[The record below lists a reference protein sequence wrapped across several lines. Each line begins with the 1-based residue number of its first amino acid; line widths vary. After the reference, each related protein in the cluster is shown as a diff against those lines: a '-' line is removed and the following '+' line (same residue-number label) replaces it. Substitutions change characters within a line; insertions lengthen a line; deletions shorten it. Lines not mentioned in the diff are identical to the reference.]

1 MSDTDE
7 VDQGIMQQVQ
17 KERLKIPVRKLRER
31 EDMNGGYYLI
41 GNKLFEVYYFQSG
54 PKSDPI
60 LVCKEFQSGG
70 QEYFFSVITE
80 EESESNE
87 IWKQLQSFIRS
98 PDNHHF

>member
-41 GNKLFEVYYFQSG
+41 GNKLFEVYYF
-54 PKSDPI
+54 
-60 LVCKEFQSGG
+60 
-70 QEYFFSVITE
+70 
-80 EESESNE
+80 
-87 IWKQLQSFIRS
+87 
-98 PDNHHF
+98 